1 MSLIRNNQE
10 FQIDEILSVLN
21 EILKV
26 QNKELSNIKK
36 NQNIILKK
44 LDKLQEYNEIEDM
57 VNAVIDRRLQ
67 KIEQNLKQ

>member
-1 MSLIRNNQE
+1 MALIRNNQE

-67 KIEQNLKQ
+67 KMEQNLKQ

>member
-1 MSLIRNNQE
+1 MATMRNNLE
-10 FQIDEILSVLN
+10 FQIDEIFSVLN

>member
-1 MSLIRNNQE
+1 MATMRNNLE
-10 FQIDEILSVLN
+10 FQIDEIFSVLN

-36 NQNIILKK
+36 NQSIILKK

-57 VNAVIDRRLQ
+57 VNAVMDRRLQ
-67 KIEQNLKQ
+67 KIEQNLK

>member
-1 MSLIRNNQE
+1 MATMRNNLE
-10 FQIDEILSVLN
+10 FQIDEIFSVLN

-36 NQNIILKK
+36 KQSIILKK

-57 VNAVIDRRLQ
+57 VNAVMDRRLQ
-67 KIEQNLKQ
+67 KIEQNLK

>member
-1 MSLIRNNQE
+1 MALIRNNQE